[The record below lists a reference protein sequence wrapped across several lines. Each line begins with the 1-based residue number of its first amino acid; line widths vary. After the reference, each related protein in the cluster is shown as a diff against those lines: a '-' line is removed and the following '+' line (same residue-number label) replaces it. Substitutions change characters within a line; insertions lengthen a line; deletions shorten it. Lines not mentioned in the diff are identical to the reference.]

1 MQRRFEAD
9 AENSPRMISVA
20 DEELMLQVRNGEGD
34 MLGVLFERYHVP
46 LFNFYA
52 RLMGDRTVSE
62 DLVQEVFLRILRY
75 RETYQPGTPF
85 RPWMYQIA
93 RNARMDHY
101 RKAPR
106 HETFEPDMVPPV
118 VPPDSA
124 QQQQEDALLHR
135 ALMQLSEDKRE
146 VLILARFQELKYT
159 EIARLLGC
167 ELNTVKTRVHRAL
180 RDLRE
185 AFRQLEQGVQKNPS
199 GSAAPDISLGRAGQ

>member
-1 MQRRFEAD
+1 M
-9 AENSPRMISVA
+9 NLVT
-20 DEELMLQVRNGEGD
+20 DEELMLQVRSGEGET
-34 MLGVLFERYHVP
+34 LGVLFERYHGP

-75 RETYQPGTPF
+75 RDTYQPGTPF

-101 RKAPR
+101 RKTPR
-106 HETFEPDMVPPV
+106 LETFEPDMLPPV
-118 VPPDSA
+118 APHDSA
-124 QQQQEDALLHR
+124 QQQQEGALLHR
-135 ALMQLSEDKRE
+135 ALMRLSDEKRE

-159 EIARLLGC
+159 EIARLLGV

-180 RDLRE
+180 QDLRE
-185 AFRQLEQGVQKNPS
+185 AFRELERGARKNAP
-199 GSAAPDISLGRAGQ
+199 SAAPNISLGRAGQ

>member
-1 MQRRFEAD
+1 
-9 AENSPRMISVA
+9 
-20 DEELMLQVRNGEGD
+20 MLQVRSGEGET
-34 MLGVLFERYHVP
+34 LGVLFERYHGP

-75 RETYQPGTPF
+75 RDTYQPGTPF

-101 RKAPR
+101 RKTPR
-106 HETFEPDMVPPV
+106 LETFEPDMLPPV
-118 VPPDSA
+118 APHDSA
-124 QQQQEDALLHR
+124 QQQQEGALLHR
-135 ALMQLSEDKRE
+135 ALMRLSDEKRE

-159 EIARLLGC
+159 EIARLLGV

-180 RDLRE
+180 QDLRD
-185 AFRQLEQGVQKNPS
+185 AFRELERGARKNAP
-199 GSAAPDISLGRAGQ
+199 SAAPNISLGRAGQ

>member
-1 MQRRFEAD
+1 M
-9 AENSPRMISVA
+9 NLVT
-20 DEELMLQVRNGEGD
+20 DEELMLQVRSGEGET
-34 MLGVLFERYHVP
+34 LGVLFERYHGP

-75 RETYQPGTPF
+75 RDTYQPGTPF

-101 RKAPR
+101 RKTPR
-106 HETFEPDMVPPV
+106 LETFEPDMLPPV
-118 VPPDSA
+118 APHDSA
-124 QQQQEDALLHR
+124 QQQQEGALLHR
-135 ALMQLSEDKRE
+135 ALMRLSDEKRE

-159 EIARLLGC
+159 EIARLLGV

-180 RDLRE
+180 QDLRE
-185 AFRQLEQGVQKNPS
+185 AFRELERGAHKNAP
-199 GSAAPDISLGRAGQ
+199 SAAPNISLGRAGQ